1 MRKNKI
7 VRETND
13 ISILALDDDEIM
25 TATLQSYFQSVG
37 FDVKT
42 ENDPIKAVERIK
54 TEHFDI
60 LLLDFLMSPINGD
73 EVVKRI
79 REFDHDIFIILLTGH
94 KSMAPPIKTIRE
106 LDIQGYYE
114 KSNRFDELELL
125 VESCVKSIKHM
136 RTINSYQNSLQKI
149 LNWMNDLNGYKNI
162 NDLTDTILKQ
172 CAELLDCE
180 DVCIYLNKE
189 SVRNYHLLV
198 EKGVKTFNGIGK
210 YSETE
215 PNTNHEVSE
224 IIRGS
229 NENKIVYLYNDM
241 LFAVLKSAEDKVF
254 GVLAVGPVDTN
265 KANIQLFE
273 VYAEQAVAVVKN
285 LILHEIINIRSV
297 ELEKMYD
304 TMHDNYMRTIDTM
317 RQIVDAKDYYTR
329 GHSDR
334 VSAYAVALAKALGK
348 SDDFVQRVRI
358 AGLFHDV
365 GKLGIPDNILQK
377 PGPLTDEEYDII
389 KTHPAKGK
397 QIISSLS
404 SFDDILNIVEDHHER
419 IDGKGYPNGLKGDR
433 IPDEAKIIN
442 IADTF
447 DAMTSKRTY
456 RNSLTTEQALEE
468 LKRCRGTQFDPHM
481 VDTFVDLINS
491 NSNLRKKLDWT
502 FKSLDDLDSK
512 EKGENKK

>member
-1 MRKNKI
+1 MIKFGTGGWRAVI
-7 VRETND
+7 G
-13 ISILALDDDEIM
+13 DDF
-25 TATLQSYFQSVG
+25 T
-37 FDVKT
+37 
-42 ENDPIKAVERIK
+42 
-54 TEHFDI
+54 
-60 LLLDFLMSPINGD
+60 
-73 EVVKRI
+73 
-79 REFDHDIFIILLTGH
+79 
-94 KSMAPPIKTIRE
+94 
-106 LDIQGYYE
+106 
-114 KSNRFDELELL
+114 
-125 VESCVKSIKHM
+125 
-136 RTINSYQNSLQKI
+136 
-149 LNWMNDLNGYKNI
+149 
-162 NDLTDTILKQ
+162 
-172 CAELLDCE
+172 
-180 DVCIYLNKE
+180 
-189 SVRNYHLLV
+189 
-198 EKGVKTFNGIGK
+198 
-210 YSETE
+210 
-215 PNTNHEVSE
+215 
-224 IIRGS
+224 
-229 NENKIVYLYNDM
+229 
-241 LFAVLKSAEDKVF
+241 
-254 GVLAVGPVDTN
+254 

-273 VYAEQAVAVVKN
+273 VYAEQAVAVVKH
-285 LILHEIINIRSV
+285 LSLHEIINIRSV

-304 TMHDNYMRTIDTM
+304 TMHDNYMETIDTM

-419 IDGKGYPNGLKGDR
+419 IDGKGYPNGLKDDQ
-433 IPDEAKIIN
+433 IPDEAKIIS

-491 NSNLRKKLDWT
+491 NSDLRKKLDWT
-502 FKSLDDLDSK
+502 FKSLDVLENK
-512 EKGENKK
+512 EKIKQ